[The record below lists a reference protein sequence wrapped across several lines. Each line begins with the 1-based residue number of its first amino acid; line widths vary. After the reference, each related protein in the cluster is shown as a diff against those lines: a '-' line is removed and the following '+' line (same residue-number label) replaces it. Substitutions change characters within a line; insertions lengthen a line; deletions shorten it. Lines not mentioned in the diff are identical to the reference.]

1 MKRVSLIFPA
11 ATIAA
16 VVCAVSESQ
25 AAFVGLTAVLE
36 FPSAITPAGPRD
48 VYHIFAEFTNPT
60 DRVNSWFGTT
70 RNPMVIQNVLADG
83 ATLGS
88 NFTNFGGQFGNL
100 PPEVAGGVR
109 DWDTFATIGIRNG
122 SEAPFGND
130 QTMLSAPP
138 NFSFITGN
146 SLTAVAS
153 LSVPPSAP
161 QGRANYRILGGDT
174 ALRVLL
180 MQLVVNVGEHVRG
193 TISVSGQASTALG
206 VEDYTLINQT
216 FSSVPSP
223 GGPALLA
230 TFLLRCKRRRRSV

>member
-1 MKRVSLIFPA
+1 MERIRLVFTAGAITA
-11 ATIAA
+11 IAGFTSA
-16 VVCAVSESQ
+16 SR
-25 AAFVGLTAVLE
+25 AAFVGLAAVLE
-36 FPSAITPAGPRD
+36 FPSADTAAGPRD
-48 VYHIFAEFTNPT
+48 VYHVFAEFTNPT
-60 DRVNSWFGTT
+60 DRVNSWFGTA

-83 ATLGS
+83 TTLGS

-100 PPEVAGGVR
+100 PPEVAGTVR

-122 SEAPFGND
+122 SEAPFGGD
-130 QTMLSAPP
+130 ETMLSAPP

-193 TISVSGQASTALG
+193 TISISGQVSTALA
-206 VEDYTLINQT
+206 VEDYTFINQT

-223 GGPALLA
+223 SVVALLG
-230 TFLLRCKRRRRSV
+230 TFFLRCKRRRRSE